1 MATNHKPVI
10 RGTDEGI
17 WRRIRL
23 VPFTVIIPEEEQ
35 DTTLPETLRAE
46 LPGILAWAVRGCL
59 AWQQEGLPVPEEVQQ
74 ATAGYREEMDTFG
87 RFLADRCVFDQRR
100 HAPTE
105 LLYDAYLGWSQA
117 NGERPLSKNYFGMR
131 LRERGLTPLRI
142 DNARGWHGIT
152 LRSLAVEEGKNPAPQ
167 G

>member
-23 VPFTVIIPEEEQ
+23 VPFTVVIPEEEQ
-35 DTTLPETLRAE
+35 DTTVPEKLRAE

-87 RFLADRCVFDQRR
+87 RFLAAGVTGSPSRFCVCAWPKTAVATALKTRR
-100 HAPTE
+100 A
-105 LLYDAYLGWSQA
+105 S
-117 NGERPLSKNYFGMR
+117 R
-131 LRERGLTPLRI
+131 LRTRGGTRS
-142 DNARGWHGIT
+142 GIGI
-152 LRSLAVEEGKNPAPQ
+152 ED
-167 G
+167 